1 MKTNPR
7 DAIKKIFFQIFPDLG
22 KKSFNFEM
30 DRSEFENWDSLSHM
44 QLISEIENAFSLS
57 FEMDEVVEINKPED
71 LVRLVEKKI
80 NG

>member
-1 MKTNPR
+1 MKTNPKETV
-7 DAIKKIFFQIFPDLG
+7 KKIFFQIFPNLN
-22 KKSFNFEM
+22 KNSFSFDM

-57 FEMDEVVEINKPED
+57 FEMDEVVEINKPVD

-80 NG
+80 NV

>member
-1 MKTNPR
+1 M
-7 DAIKKIFFQIFPDLG
+7 LL
-22 KKSFNFEM
+22 NFEM

-80 NG
+80 NGLVSCHLPNFLKSNNDACRNNKC